1 MYKVKISQIKKLRK
15 NTGAGM
21 IDCKMALQESL
32 GDLEK
37 AIGILRKKGKRIIK
51 ERLHIGTNEGI
62 LTAKVNSEHN
72 LGIIIALNSETDFV
86 SRNENFVKLSTK
98 IVEKSFFVNT
108 KEELLNSFYS
118 ENYSFQEK
126 IEEQAGFFGEKIVF
140 SHFKKIQASFVNSY
154 VHIGNRIAALV
165 GFSHAFPSIMEVSK
179 NIAMQIA
186 SMNLDE
192 DPIDRRRKIIEEKS
206 GKRRIFYG
214 KLINFFSEVTLL
226 NQSYLLDR
234 KIKVREY
241 LKSFDPH
248 LKIVDFIRV
257 SL

>member
-1 MYKVKISQIKKLRK
+1 MYQVKISQIKELRK

-37 AIGILRKKGKRIIK
+37 AIGILRKKGKSIIK
-51 ERLHIGTNEGI
+51 ERSHQGTNEGVV
-62 LTAKVNSEHN
+62 TAKVNSEHN

-86 SRNENFVKLSTK
+86 SRNEYFVKLSTK
-98 IVEKSFFVNT
+98 IVEKSFLVKT

-118 ENYSFQEK
+118 ENFTFQEK
-126 IEEQAGFFGEKIVF
+126 IIEQAGFFGEKIVL
-140 SHFKKIQASFVNSY
+140 SHFKKVQASFVNSY
-154 VHIGNRIAALV
+154 VHTGNRIAALV
-165 GFSHAFPSIMEVSK
+165 GFSHALPGIKEVSK

-186 SMNLDE
+186 SMNPSDE
-192 DPIDRRRKIIEEKS
+192 ESLYTEREKS
-206 GKRRIFYG
+206 VKFLRRIIDG
-214 KLINFFSEVTLL
+214 KLINFLSEVTLL
-226 NQSYLLDR
+226 NQSYILDR

>member
-1 MYKVKISQIKKLRK
+1 MYKVKISQIKELRK

-51 ERLHIGTNEGI
+51 ERFHIGTNEGV
-62 LTAKVNSEHN
+62 LTAKGNSEHN

-98 IVEKSFFVNT
+98 IVEKSFFVKT

-118 ENYSFQEK
+118 ENFTFQEK
-126 IEEQAGFFGEKIVF
+126 IVEQAGFFGEKIVL
-140 SHFKKIQASFVNSY
+140 SHFQKVQASFVNSY
-154 VHIGNRIAALV
+154 VHTGNRIAALV
-165 GFSHAFPSIMEVSK
+165 GFSHALPGIKEVSK

-186 SMNLDE
+186 SMNPSE
-192 DPIDRRRKIIEEKS
+192 DPKIIEEKS
-206 GKRRIFYG
+206 GKRRIIDG

-226 NQSYLLDR
+226 NQSYILDR

>member
-1 MYKVKISQIKKLRK
+1 MYQVKISQIKELRK

-21 IDCKMALQESL
+21 IECKMALQESL

-37 AIGILRKKGKRIIK
+37 AIGILRKKGKSIIK
-51 ERLHIGTNEGI
+51 ERLHIGSYEGV

-118 ENYSFQEK
+118 ENLTFQEK
-126 IEEQAGFFGEKIVF
+126 IVEQAGFFSEKIVL
-140 SHFKKIQASFVNSY
+140 SHFQKVQASFVNSY
-154 VHIGNRIAALV
+154 VHTGNRIAALV
-165 GFSHAFPSIMEVSK
+165 GFSHAFPSIKEVSK

-186 SMNLDE
+186 SMNPSSLE
-192 DPIDRRRKIIEEKS
+192 EEPIEKIIEEKS
-206 GKRRIFYG
+206 GKRRIIDG

-226 NQSYLLDR
+226 NQSYILDR

>member
-1 MYKVKISQIKKLRK
+1 MYKVKISQIKELRK

-37 AIGILRKKGKRIIK
+37 AIGILRKKGKRK
-51 ERLHIGTNEGI
+51 ERYHQVTNEGVV
-62 LTAKVNSEHN
+62 TAKVNSEHN

-86 SRNENFVKLSTK
+86 SRNEYFVKLSTK
-98 IVEKSFFVNT
+98 IVEKSFLVKT

-118 ENYSFQEK
+118 ENFTFQEK
-126 IEEQAGFFGEKIVF
+126 IVEQSGFFGEKIVL
-140 SHFKKIQASFVNSY
+140 SHFQKVQASFVNSY
-154 VHIGNRIAALV
+154 VHTGNRIAALV
-165 GFSHAFPSIMEVSK
+165 GFSHALPGIKEVSK

-186 SMNLDE
+186 SMNPSND
-192 DPIDRRRKIIEEKS
+192 
-206 GKRRIFYG
+206 G
-214 KLINFFSEVTLL
+214 KLINFFTLL
-226 NQSYLLDR
+226 NQSYILDR

-241 LKSFDPH
+241 LKSFDTH